1 MDAPDVFTVTAHDV
15 ATLESWVR
23 STSLPQGQITRAK
36 IILALSEGVPVTD
49 VAAAQRVSRKTV
61 HKWKTR
67 FIESG
72 PEGLL
77 DQTRPGRPSVIDAE
91 IVNRVLTLT
100 TSCIPHESTHWSVS
114 LMAKYAG
121 VTTWQVRQ
129 IWNAAD
135 LKPHRLRTFKISNDP
150 QFAEKVVDIV
160 GLYMDPPDNA
170 LVLCVDEKTQIQ
182 ALDRTQPGLP
192 LASGRIG
199 SRTHDYKRNG
209 TAALFAAFNIL
220 TGEVIGR
227 VEKRSRS
234 KEFLSFLKQV
244 DRQTPKDKELHIV
257 LDSLS
262 AQKTKEITE
271 WVANQPRIHF
281 HFTPT
286 SASWLNAV
294 EGWFAQLE
302 RRALYRGIFTGVAEL
317 KAELQRFIR
326 VHNRDLAKPFK
337 WTKSADTI
345 LASVQRAKNVLP
357 N

>member
-1 MDAPDVFTVTAHDV
+1 MDAPDVFTITAHDA
-15 ATLESWVR
+15 ATLESWIR

-36 IILALSEGVPVTD
+36 IILALSEGVPVMD
-49 VAAAQRVSRKTV
+49 VAAAQSVSRKTV
-61 HKWKTR
+61 HKWKAR

-77 DQTRPGRPSVIDAE
+77 DQARPGRPSVIDAE
-91 IVNRVLTLT
+91 TVNRVLTLT
-100 TSCIPHESTHWSVS
+100 TSRIPHESTHWSVS

-192 LASGRIG
+192 LAPGHIG

-234 KEFLSFLKQV
+234 KEFLAFLKQV
-244 DRQTPKDKELHIV
+244 ERQTPKDKELHIV
-257 LDSLS
+257 LDNLS
-262 AQKTKEITE
+262 AHKTKEVTE

-302 RRALYRGIFTGVAEL
+302 RRALYRGIFTGVADL

-345 LASVQRAKNVLP
+345 LASVQRAKKVLP

>member
-1 MDAPDVFTVTAHDV
+1 MDTHGAFTMTSRDT
-15 ATLESWVR
+15 ATLESWIR

-36 IILALSEGVPVTD
+36 IILALPEGVPVMD

-72 PEGLL
+72 PKGLL
-77 DQTRPGRPSVIDAE
+77 DQARPGRPSVIDAE
-91 IVNRVLTLT
+91 TVNRVLTLT
-100 TSCIPHESTHWSVS
+100 TSRIPHESTHWSVS

-129 IWNAAD
+129 IWKAAD

-150 QFAEKVVDIV
+150 RFADKVVDIV

-192 LASGRIG
+192 LAPGRIG

-227 VEKRSRS
+227 VERTIPIQGVSRIPEAGRAANAKRQG
-234 KEFLSFLKQV
+234 L
-244 DRQTPKDKELHIV
+244 
-257 LDSLS
+257 
-262 AQKTKEITE
+262 AY
-271 WVANQPRIHF
+271 
-281 HFTPT
+281 
-286 SASWLNAV
+286 
-294 EGWFAQLE
+294 
-302 RRALYRGIFTGVAEL
+302 RAG
-317 KAELQRFIR
+317 
-326 VHNRDLAKPFK
+326 
-337 WTKSADTI
+337 
-345 LASVQRAKNVLP
+345 
-357 N
+357 

>member
-1 MDAPDVFTVTAHDV
+1 MDAPDVFTITAHDA
-15 ATLESWVR
+15 ATLESWIR

-36 IILALSEGVPVTD
+36 IILALSEGVPVMD

-77 DQTRPGRPSVIDAE
+77 DQARPGRPSVIDAE

-100 TSCIPHESTHWSVS
+100 TSRIPHESTHWSVS

-192 LASGRIG
+192 LAPGHIG

-234 KEFLSFLKQV
+234 KEFLAFLKQV
-244 DRQTPKDKELHIV
+244 ERQTPKDKELHIV
-257 LDSLS
+257 LDNLS
-262 AQKTKEITE
+262 AHKTKEVTE

-302 RRALYRGIFTGVAEL
+302 RRALYRGIFTGVADL